1 MKLTRVE
8 NKTAMEELV
17 PVYTTDTGIKIVNA
31 RELHAVLGVKKKFAD
46 WIKQNL
52 RGYIISDEIPQEG
65 NLECD
70 CFTFQ
75 VDGLGNKKKTEY
87 AITLDCAKELAMMSR
102 CEKGRD
108 IRKYFIEI
116 EKSFVQMV
124 DTLNNT
130 ELTPEQ
136 KMAEALLIAQNVIS
150 NQKLEVTKANRNK
163 AYNKKINTQ
172 LRRRIKELQ
181 AKLDKAQQ
189 DKVSNAAI
197 EEIQNQLQDAVN
209 QAEYWEGVSSNLEI
223 RLNNK
228 EDQLKA
234 MLIIKNDG
242 KKYFNLL
249 ANAHAKSIIAR
260 DNDTKRIKAFSFRK
274 NVIEK
279 NKDVNYSHRFTSNFV
294 EKIHPL
300 SIPTALRTYINE
312 LSILLGENFQEVIGA
327 NLIQEVYQ
335 FLTSS
340 EDSIDAVLEEREQ
353 ERTEKA

>member
-1 MKLTRVE
+1 MELKRIE
-8 NKTAMEELV
+8 NKTAMKELV
-17 PVYTTDTGIKIVNA
+17 PIYITNTGVKIVNA
-31 RELHAVLGVKKKFAD
+31 RELHAVLEVKKKFSD

-52 RGYIISDEIPQEG
+52 RGYVISNEIPQEG

-75 VDGLGNKKKTEY
+75 VDGLGNRKRIEY

-102 CEKGRD
+102 CEKGRE

-150 NQKLEVTKANRNK
+150 NQKSEITKANRNK
-163 AYNKKINTQ
+163 AYNKKVNVQ
-172 LRRRIKELQ
+172 LRRKIKELQ
-181 AKLDKAQQ
+181 NKLEKAQQ
-189 DKVSNAAI
+189 NKMSESAVK
-197 EEIQNQLQDAVN
+197 EIQGQLKDAIN
-209 QAEYWEGVSSNLEI
+209 QAEYWEGVSTNLEI
-223 RLNNK
+223 QLNNK

-234 MLIIKNDG
+234 ILIVKNDG

-249 ANAHAKSIIAR
+249 ANAHASSIIAR
-260 DNDTKRIKAFSFRK
+260 DDDTKRIRAFSFRK

-279 NKDVNYSHRFTSNFV
+279 NKDVKYTQRFTSNFI

-300 SIPTALRTYINE
+300 SIPIALRTYIDE
-312 LSILLGENFQEVIGA
+312 LSNLLGENFLEVIGG

-335 FLTSS
+335 FLSSS
-340 EDSIDAVLEEREQ
+340 EDSIDAVLEERQ
-353 ERTEKA
+353 QEKAKA